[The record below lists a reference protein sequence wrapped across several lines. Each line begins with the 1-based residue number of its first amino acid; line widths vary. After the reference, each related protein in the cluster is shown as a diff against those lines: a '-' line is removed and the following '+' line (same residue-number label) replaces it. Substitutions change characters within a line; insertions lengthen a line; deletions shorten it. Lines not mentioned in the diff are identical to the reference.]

1 MIFFVVVVDV
11 VVTVVTVVE
20 VAVVV
25 VETVVVVVAL
35 VTVLVVEVDV
45 VDVNVVVGSGGRQI
59 RKDAGNSRLQCIN
72 LWTGTDPPGPH
83 PPKKKREK
91 KNVL

>member
-45 VDVNVVVGSGGRQI
+45 VDVNVVVVVVDDKSARMLATVASNALTYGQERTP
-59 RKDAGNSRLQCIN
+59 RVP
-72 LWTGTDPPGPH
+72 T